1 MGNIA
6 DVNSVSGW
14 SLGLAET
21 IGSGSGNSAE
31 VTITI
36 YHPDATYQDDIDLD
50 LGYDFKLGTDQG
62 AGVLTIDA
70 NGPLRIDLSARDSFV
85 IGDGEGATGTLNL
98 FGEGKNLGNIPEGPH
113 LSIDDGDFLGT
124 GFSAYGDS
132 LIIGNDGG
140 TGTLNIKNAG
150 FYFEDSGDSP
160 IVIGTGRGSKGE
172 LNLFSN
178 GKLAVG
184 AESSAQPFI
193 VGDNEGAGRVN
204 IIGDSNRTDRLGA
217 PAFISGGGFTIGNDK
232 GEGELNLLS
241 KGKIHNFINEY
252 VFEDV
257 QDGEYERSTVEAR
270 LGVNGGKGTATVSGE
285 GSVWYVSGRLGV
297 FDDGELENEDY
308 DAGNLHVGYSG
319 DGELIIADKGQI
331 RIGTGYIVQENEDG
345 DDSQQLVDHVA
356 DGTLILGQETTR
368 TGVLS
373 IGGGIG
379 QGAKAAGRLMAKT
392 LEFGEGEDIVRFN
405 HTENDYVFDRFDST
419 FLKFTD
425 DGTGDDKLDLRG
437 AERWMLLQGVQ
448 SLMKPI

>member
-70 NGPLRIDLSARDSFV
+70 NGPLTIELSADDSFV
-85 IGDGEGATGTLNL
+85 IGDGEGALGTLNL
-98 FGEGKNLGNIPEGPH
+98 FGEGKNLENIPEGPH
-113 LSIDDGDFLGT
+113 LSIGEGDFLGT
-124 GFSAYGDS
+124 VFSARGDS
-132 LIIGNDGG
+132 LTIGNDGG
-140 TGTLNIKNAG
+140 NGTPNIKNAG
-150 FYFEDSGDSP
+150 FYLDDSGDSP
-160 IVIGTGRGSKGE
+160 IVIGVGHGSKGE
-172 LNLFSN
+172 LNLLSN

-184 AESSAQPFI
+184 VESSVQPFI

-204 IIGDSNRTDRLGA
+204 IIGDGSRPDRLGA
-217 PAFISGGGFTIGNDK
+217 PAFVSGSGFTIGNDK

-257 QDGEYERSTVEAR
+257 QDGDYERSTVEAR

-285 GSVWYVSGRLGV
+285 GSVWYVSGRLGE
-297 FDDGELENEDY
+297 FEDGELYNDDY

-319 DGELIIADKGQI
+319 DGELIIGDKGQV
-331 RIGTGYIVQENEDG
+331 RIGTGFIVERDEERN
-345 DDSQQLVDHVA
+345 DSHQLVDHVA
-356 DGTLILGQETTR
+356 DGTLILGT
-368 TGVLS
+368 
-373 IGGGIG
+373 
-379 QGAKAAGRLMAKT
+379 
-392 LEFGEGEDIVRFN
+392 
-405 HTENDYVFDRFDST
+405 
-419 FLKFTD
+419 
-425 DGTGDDKLDLRG
+425 
-437 AERWMLLQGVQ
+437 
-448 SLMKPI
+448 